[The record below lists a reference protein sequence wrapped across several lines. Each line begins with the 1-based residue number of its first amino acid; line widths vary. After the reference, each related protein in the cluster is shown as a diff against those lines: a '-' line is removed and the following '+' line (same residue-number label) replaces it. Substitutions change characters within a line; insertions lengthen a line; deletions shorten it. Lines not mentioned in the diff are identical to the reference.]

1 MHNTYLALLNSK
13 GNENLRDIIL
23 NKDFEE
29 YRKNLK
35 KLTTLQKRLQ
45 NIENTIFGPIDKI
58 DAFHHL
64 DIGTYVRKQPI
75 MSFDFISNQV
85 IFYKKDSGFSRFEDK
100 KVEVCK
106 FSLDKLNL
114 FNEAALSTIRNLAL
128 EKLRNFE
135 QTKNKLQKKK
145 NYTINIEFEDDLL
158 ERFIILLVSNY
169 QYISYANGDFEKAL
183 SNYELIKNFI
193 DFSKDNDSIKN
204 KTLEEFIKIFSE
216 HIISNDDISSKLS
229 LELPSLEGLNELFDI
244 YHSCLNTSFDNLE
257 KVPNYEFLINE
268 FLYLSHSVLE
278 YEEKL
283 PK

>member
-75 MSFDFISNQV
+75 MSFDLINSQV
-85 IFYKKDSGFSRFEDK
+85 IFYRKDSGLSRFEDK

-128 EKLRNFE
+128 EKLKNFE

-145 NYTINIEFEDDLL
+145 NYTINIEFEDGLL
-158 ERFIILLVSNY
+158 ERFIILFVSNY
-169 QYISYANGDFEKAL
+169 QYISYANGDFEEAL

-193 DFSKDNDSIKN
+193 NFSKDNDSIKN
-204 KTLEEFIKIFSE
+204 ETLEEFIKIFSE

-268 FLYLSHSVLE
+268 FLDLSHSVLE

>member
-1 MHNTYLALLNSK
+1 MHNTYLALLDSK

-75 MSFDFISNQV
+75 MSFNFISNQV

-128 EKLRNFE
+128 EKLKNFE

-145 NYTINIEFEDDLL
+145 NYTINIEFENGLL
-158 ERFIILLVSNY
+158 ERFIILFVSNY

-193 DFSKDNDSIKN
+193 NFSKDNDSIKN
-204 KTLEEFIKIFSE
+204 ETLEEFIKIFSE

-229 LELPSLEGLNELFDI
+229 LESPSLEGLNELFDI
-244 YHSCLNTSFDNLE
+244 YHSCLNTCFDNLE

-268 FLYLSHSVLE
+268 FLDLSHSVLE

>member
-75 MSFDFISNQV
+75 MSFNFISNQV

-128 EKLRNFE
+128 EKLKNFE

-145 NYTINIEFEDDLL
+145 NYTINIEFEDGLL
-158 ERFIILLVSNY
+158 ERFIILFVSNY

-193 DFSKDNDSIKN
+193 NFSKDNDSIKN
-204 KTLEEFIKIFSE
+204 ETLEEFIKIFSE

-268 FLYLSHSVLE
+268 FLDLSRSVLE

>member
-1 MHNTYLALLNSK
+1 MESTYLNLLNSK
-13 GNENLRDIIL
+13 GNQDFRNIIL

-29 YRKNLK
+29 YFKKLK
-35 KLTTLQKRLQ
+35 KLTALQKRLQ
-45 NIENTIFGPIDKI
+45 KIENTILGPIDKI

-75 MSFDFISNQV
+75 MSFDLISNQV
-85 IFYKKDSGFSRFEDK
+85 IFYKKDSGFSRLEDK

-135 QTKNKLQKKK
+135 QTKNNLQKKK
-145 NYTINIEFEDDLL
+145 KYSINIEFEDGLL

-183 SNYELIKNFI
+183 SNYELIKSFI
-193 DFSKDNDSIKN
+193 NFSKDNDSIKN
-204 KTLEEFIKIFSE
+204 ETLEEFVKIFSE
-216 HIISNDDISSKLS
+216 HVISNDDIFSKLS

-244 YHSCLNTSFDNLE
+244 YHSCLNTCFDNLE
-257 KVPNYEFLINE
+257 KVPNYEFLIEE
-268 FLYLSHSVLE
+268 FLDLSRYVLK